1 MDLLMIPGN
10 RRRPAAASNVSAML
24 KMSDGTKSSSSQRHK
39 IKNPVFQRNGYRG
52 ALSKDWR
59 FFVSRVV
66 TQWAAALETGSKQ
79 LLRVLFQPRVKVKL
93 ALLYFDISHT
103 FHLTSAVFTA
113 FSAPPSLISINMVQS
128 LNKSNYF
135 WKFLASDIKYLW
147 TSIVLENCVLTFQDL
162 FYTLTQCLNIKVSL
176 IFTNWCSQC

>member
-1 MDLLMIPGN
+1 MAPNLLHL
-10 RRRPAAASNVSAML
+10 NV
-24 KMSDGTKSSSSQRHK
+24 TKSK
-39 IKNPVFQRNGYRG
+39 ILFFRKQLS
-52 ALSKDWR
+52 LSKDWR

-66 TQWAAALETGSKQ
+66 TQWAAALETVSKR

-93 ALLYFDISHT
+93 ALLYLDISHT

-135 WKFLASDIKYLW
+135 CKFLASDIKYFW

-162 FYTLTQCLNIKVSL
+162 FYSLTQCLNIKVWKFHWSL
-176 IFTNWCSQC
+176 A